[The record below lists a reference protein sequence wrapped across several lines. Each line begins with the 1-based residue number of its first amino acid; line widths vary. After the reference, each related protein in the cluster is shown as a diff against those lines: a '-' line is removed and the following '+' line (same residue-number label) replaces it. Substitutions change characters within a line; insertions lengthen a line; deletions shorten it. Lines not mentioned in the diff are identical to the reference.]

1 MRLYHGTVHEFDAP
15 DPGMGREATDFG
27 VGFYATD
34 SERRNSLGAYNK
46 CIKSS
51 ICLQISD
58 KMLTFCNR

>member
-34 SERRNSLGAYNK
+34 SERMAESFRVQRY
-46 CIKSS
+46 
-51 ICLQISD
+51 D
-58 KMLTFCNR
+58 KRDGCQFHLA

>member
-34 SERRNSLGAYNK
+34 SERM
-46 CIKSS
+46 IPSS
-51 ICLQISD
+51 TSSSD
-58 KMLTFCNR
+58 LWRTIHSTSGSTK

>member
-34 SERRNSLGAYNK
+34 SERMADDWLKDLSVMVLPM
-46 CIKSS
+46 SH
-51 ICLQISD
+51 
-58 KMLTFCNR
+58 TFMV